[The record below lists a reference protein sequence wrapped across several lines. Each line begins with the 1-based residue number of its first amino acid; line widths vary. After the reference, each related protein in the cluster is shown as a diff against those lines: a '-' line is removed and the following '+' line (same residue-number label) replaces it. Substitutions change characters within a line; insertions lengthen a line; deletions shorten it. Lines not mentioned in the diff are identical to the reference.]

1 MLARMFSSLS
11 RRFRAPSAYE
21 ALAIALAF
29 VALGGSS
36 IAAPVRDAAS
46 RLITGK
52 QVKNGSLSEKDLS
65 AAARAK
71 LKGRAGP
78 QGPQG
83 ASGPQGNPGAKGDK
97 GDTGG
102 VDTSNYYDKAASDS
116 RFLSTSGKS
125 ADSDLLDGMNST
137 AFLGATAKASDS
149 DKLDGLDSTELKSD
163 RCGAGYVLVGGMC
176 WEDPDANNLTL
187 TQASARCRSQ
197 GGRLP
202 LLSEFM
208 GLMTSGVA
216 LTVSVQLDW
225 TANSAGNDNSIYIDS
240 TDATNPDGV
249 RANTTSSFG
258 RCIKPPLNALGSP

>member
-11 RRFRAPSAYE
+11 RRLRAPSAYE

-65 AAARAK
+65 AKARAK

-78 QGPQG
+78 QGAQG
-83 ASGPQGNPGAKGDK
+83 PTGATGAAGSR

-102 VDTSNYYDKAASDS
+102 VDTSNFYDKAASDS
-116 RFLSTSGKS
+116 RFLSASGKS

-149 DKLDGLDSTELKSD
+149 DKLDGFDSTELKSN
-163 RCGAGYVLVGGMC
+163 RCGTGYVLVGGMC
-176 WEDPDANNLTL
+176 WEDPDTNNLTL
-187 TQASARCRSQ
+187 TQASARCRTQ
-197 GGRLP
+197 DGRLP

-208 GLMTSGVA
+208 GLMTSGIT
-216 LTVSVQLDW
+216 LTVSVLADW

-240 TDATNPDGV
+240 TNADNPDGV

-258 RCIKPPLNALGSP
+258 RCIRPPLNALGSP